1 MRMKQLQPRRLR
13 GYCTSK
19 QWECPDTPE
28 KRLPGQVSEIAH
40 SVRQHILRI
49 LGFELGQT
57 LCPSYY
63 YDLGYHNKMLST
75 FYNLYI
81 RESDVITIL

>member
-28 KRLPGQVSEIAH
+28 KRLPGQAPGERTFCAAAH
-40 SVRQHILRI
+40 PADAYIDKRHYKKARKVLLHMTLRAI
-49 LGFELGQT
+49 CVTGATSQPL
-57 LCPSYY
+57 
-63 YDLGYHNKMLST
+63 
-75 FYNLYI
+75 
-81 RESDVITIL
+81 